1 MIPGLE
7 NAEFLR
13 YGIMHRNTYL
23 NSPGVLSPTYE
34 MIEHPDVFFAGQMT
48 GVEGYVE
55 SAGSGL
61 VAGINA
67 ARRALGR
74 EELIFP
80 EETVLG
86 AMGAYVNRGGIGN
99 FVPMNANFGI
109 VKPLGYKVKGGKNAK
124 NEKIAERALEF
135 IEKTKQEQDKNQ

>member
-1 MIPGLE
+1 MTERP
-7 NAEFLR
+7 
-13 YGIMHRNTYL
+13 
-23 NSPGVLSPTYE
+23 S
-34 MIEHPDVFFAGQMT
+34 VFFAGQMT

-67 ARRALGR
+67 ARLAL
-74 EELIFP
+74 EKDALIFP

-86 AMGAYVNRGGIGN
+86 AMGAYVSRGGIGP

-109 VKPLGYKVKGGKNAK
+109 VKPLGYKVKGGKTAK
-124 NEKIAERALEF
+124 NEKIAERALAF
-135 IEKTKQEQDKNQ
+135 IDDLKNSENKNQ